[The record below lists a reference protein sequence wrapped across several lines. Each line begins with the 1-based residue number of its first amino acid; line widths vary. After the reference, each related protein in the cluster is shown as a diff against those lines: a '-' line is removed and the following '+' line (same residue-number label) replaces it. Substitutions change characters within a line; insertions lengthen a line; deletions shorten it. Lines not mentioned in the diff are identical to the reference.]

1 MFVFDK
7 TSKFSIS
14 VIVLVS
20 EVVVWLLVTELLLLL
35 TLLLR
40 APTMLTSVVDVQL
53 LHVIELVPA

>member
-1 MFVFDK
+1 M
-7 TSKFSIS
+7 
-14 VIVLVS
+14 IVLFS